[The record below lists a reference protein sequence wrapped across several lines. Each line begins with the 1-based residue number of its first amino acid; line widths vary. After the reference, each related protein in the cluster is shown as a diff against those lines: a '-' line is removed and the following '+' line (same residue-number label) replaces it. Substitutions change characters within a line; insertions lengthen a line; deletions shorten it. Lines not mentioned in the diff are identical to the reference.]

1 MAITIDNIIHLLFAV
16 FAIYTQQ
23 DEGYFHVAPWLRG
36 FVFYSL
42 ATVSILLSL
51 RAIIFVDFTKGL
63 GARQASGK
71 TIAHSKAKSKAMEV
85 NIKGDTC
92 GVQILQARYGTSSK
106 DVDVTTVVQNMVV
119 DNVLKIPKSL
129 SLNSIFGDP
138 HSFRRKK
145 LRLIGHVNGKPFVE
159 SLSEIRW
166 KDYVL
171 DGRIKNVVD
180 SSQSDG
186 QEDAEIIMSASGK
199 SKYSRIVNILV
210 DDFRGLAGKN
220 LESFGD
226 VATES
231 FLVPC
236 LHIAD
241 LIDSFGSSFLPVKAN
256 ITDNV
261 AKIRKKI
268 TELKMKNAD
277 SEPTTLGQWIRLEAR
292 QKTARIDGSICVSTL
307 WLKRALNFMVEFFVL
322 LSNGMDTFDA
332 SQQAFKKKL
341 APWQGWLVQTTCKTA
356 LRMVPSRGSFIQIF
370 VPQIERQSIYQGGS
384 NGGLQDRQKSV
395 LMDVMHVILN
405 SGLKQIIGQMDLW
418 FTRENLDYP
427 DKC

>member
-42 ATVSILLSL
+42 ATVSMLLSL
-51 RAIIFVDFTKGL
+51 RSIIFVDFAKSL
-63 GARQASGK
+63 GGGQASGK
-71 TIAHSKAKSKAMEV
+71 TIAYSKIKAKTAGN
-85 NIKGDTC
+85 NIKDETC

-106 DVDVTTVVQNMVV
+106 DVDVTSIVQNMVV
-119 DNVLKIPKSL
+119 DNVLKISKSL
-129 SLNSIFGDP
+129 TLNSIFGDP

-171 DGRIKNVVD
+171 DGRIKHVVD

-186 QEDAEIIMSASGK
+186 QEDAEMIMSASGK
-199 SKYSRIVNILV
+199 SKYSKIVNILV
-210 DDFRGLAGKN
+210 GDFRGLSEKR
-220 LESFGD
+220 LENFGD

-236 LHIAD
+236 LHVAD
-241 LIDSFGSSFLPVKAN
+241 LIDAFGSSFLPVKAN

-261 AKIRKKI
+261 AKIRKNI
-268 TELKMKNAD
+268 TKFKMKNAD
-277 SEPTTLGQWIRLEAR
+277 NQPTTLGQWIRLEVR

-307 WLKRALNFMVEFFVL
+307 WLKRALDFMVEFFVL

-332 SQQAFKKKL
+332 SQQAFKKIGSL
-341 APWQGWLVQTTCKTA
+341 ARLALCKQRA
-356 LRMVPSRGSFIQIF
+356 KRL
-370 VPQIERQSIYQGGS
+370 
-384 NGGLQDRQKSV
+384 
-395 LMDVMHVILN
+395 
-405 SGLKQIIGQMDLW
+405 
-418 FTRENLDYP
+418 
-427 DKC
+427 